1 MRDKRERFL
10 TLAENR
16 VNRVLKDLQ
25 LVGNLGNRANY
36 QYTSDE
42 VRKIFAAIDTEVRN
56 ARRRFD
62 ERADSNDGAFRL

>member
-16 VNRVLKDLQ
+16 VNRLLKEIQ

-36 QYTSDE
+36 QYTADE
-42 VRKIFAAIDTEVRN
+42 VRKIFVAIETEIKT

-62 ERADSNDGAFRL
+62 ERTDSADSGFKL